1 MSTKTLPLHPLL
13 DSGAGLKP
21 GSENFPGGTL
31 SCRCATNKVTIR
43 LTSNV
48 AHNHACGCSKCWKPN
63 GALFS
68 IVGVVPRDAL
78 SITANGQKLSIIDA
92 AAPIQ
97 RYACTECGVHLF
109 GRIEVDHPFKGL
121 DFVHTELSD
130 AEGWQPVQFAG
141 FVSSLIGQGL
151 DPSLTDR
158 VREQLKGLGLQA
170 YDALSPPLM
179 DAIAA
184 WNAKRDGVVFR
195 SVI

>member
-1 MSTKTLPLHPLL
+1 MSKALPLHPLL
-13 DSGAGLKP
+13 DSGAGLKQ
-21 GSENFPGGTL
+21 GKDTFPGGTL
-31 SCRCATNKVTIR
+31 SCRCASNKVTVK

-48 AHNHACGCSKCWKPN
+48 AHNHACGCSKCWKPE

-78 SITANGQKLSIIDA
+78 SISANQNKLSIIDES
-92 AAPIQ
+92 APIR
-97 RYACTECGVHLF
+97 RYACKECGVHLF

-130 AEGWQPVQFAG
+130 EEGWQAVQFAG

-151 DPSLTDR
+151 DPSLMDK
-158 VREQLKGLGLQA
+158 VREQLKGLGLQS

-184 WNAKRDGVVFR
+184 WNAKKDGVVFR

>member
-1 MSTKTLPLHPLL
+1 MTTKSLPLHPLL
-13 DSGAGLKP
+13 DSGAGLKQ
-21 GSENFPGGTL
+21 GKDTFPGGKL
-31 SCRCATNKVTIR
+31 SCHCASNKVTIK

-48 AHNHACGCSKCWKPN
+48 AHNHACGCSKCWKPE

-78 SITANGQKLSIIDA
+78 SVSANGNKLSIIDA
-92 AAPIQ
+92 SAPIQ
-97 RYACTECGVHLF
+97 RYACSECGVHLF
-109 GRIEVDHPFKGL
+109 GRIEVEHPFKGL

-130 AEGWQPVQFAG
+130 EEGWQAVQFAG

-151 DPSLTDR
+151 DPSLTDK
-158 VREQLKGLGLQA
+158 VREQLKGLGLQS
-170 YDALSPPLM
+170 YDALSPALM

-184 WNAKRDGVVFR
+184 WNAKKDGVVFR